1 MIKDVNEIATNII
14 EQDPDL
20 NNNERIKKII
30 KKVNSSN
37 ISLG

>member
-20 NNNERIKKII
+20 NNNERIKII